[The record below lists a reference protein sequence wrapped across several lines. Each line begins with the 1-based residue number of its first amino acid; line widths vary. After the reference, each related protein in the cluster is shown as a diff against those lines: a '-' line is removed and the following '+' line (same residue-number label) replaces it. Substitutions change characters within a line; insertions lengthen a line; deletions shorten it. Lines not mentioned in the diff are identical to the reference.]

1 MSAFLLDWHD
11 GCLTYPRVLA
21 SSACLLVLPFDESGV
36 IKVTREQM
44 QNLCKL
50 IVHYNLHKGYSNTVM
65 RDEGQPAVNCHAYV
79 YKVLFNDE
87 IRHCLLLC

>member
-1 MSAFLLDWHD
+1 M
-11 GCLTYPRVLA
+11 
-21 SSACLLVLPFDESGV
+21 
-36 IKVTREQM
+36 TREQM